1 MSKFNNERR
10 TFLKNGRGL
19 LFTSVAVS
27 SLPMSF
33 LLSGCDS
40 PFYHITYENWAQDI
54 KVGGVLAAK
63 VTSREDLE
71 SVAKWALENGH
82 FIKAFGS
89 MHNWSPLILSEDEPK
104 DKALLLDMSQFNHL
118 EMLESHADYGVVK
131 AGCGVQSED
140 LYSFLANQTGGQPDI
155 PGYAFSNTPA
165 PGNLSLA
172 GMLSIGGHGTKV
184 SYNDSKE
191 NESLNG
197 SISNNVLSVTAL
209 VWDGSKY
216 ALRTFHRDEE
226 DGDLFLAALG
236 ATIILEATLYVLP
249 NYNLRCQSFT
259 DVHYSELFAS
269 TAEETPLSIAKIL
282 DSAGRMEV
290 IWFPF
295 SQKPWLKVWSNE
307 PQKPASS
314 RAVSG
319 AYNYAFSD
327 NIPLFISN
335 IIKGILVAKP
345 KLVPAFGILQSVT
358 TTLALKG
365 GANREN
371 LYNQVVSNTSAR
383 SLTGDGVD
391 NETITEE
398 EFEAFLPYIE
408 AVESTQPENTHAR
421 SLFAQNYDIWGP
433 AWKTLV
439 YVRET
444 TLRVTAN
451 GYAVHLNRADVQP
464 FLHDFANVYLRLQS
478 EYAGRGQYPIAGPM
492 EIRVTGVDKTDGLNL
507 SNAKPPALSATTD
520 TQDANLDT
528 VVWLDLLTFAD
539 MPWAGEFYQEIEEW
553 LYQQL
558 PAHQVRVEWSKGWG
572 YNAAGAWKNEDFIAN
587 TVPTTFTTATRSYE
601 ETAARLRDYDPHY
614 LFASSLVRKL
624 VP

>member
-40 PFYHITYENWAQDI
+40 PFYHITYKNWAQDI
-54 KVGGVLAAK
+54 QVGGVLAAK

-71 SVAKWALENGH
+71 SVAKWALENRH

-89 MHNWSPLILSEDEPK
+89 MHNWSPLILSKDEPK

-140 LYSFLANQTGGQPDI
+140 LYSFLANQPSGKPDI

-226 DGDLFLAALG
+226 DGDLFLVALG

-259 DVHYSELFAS
+259 DVH
-269 TAEETPLSIAKIL
+269 
-282 DSAGRMEV
+282 
-290 IWFPF
+290 
-295 SQKPWLKVWSNE
+295 
-307 PQKPASS
+307 
-314 RAVSG
+314 
-319 AYNYAFSD
+319 
-327 NIPLFISN
+327 
-335 IIKGILVAKP
+335 
-345 KLVPAFGILQSVT
+345 
-358 TTLALKG
+358 
-365 GANREN
+365 
-371 LYNQVVSNTSAR
+371 
-383 SLTGDGVD
+383 
-391 NETITEE
+391 
-398 EFEAFLPYIE
+398 
-408 AVESTQPENTHAR
+408 
-421 SLFAQNYDIWGP
+421 
-433 AWKTLV
+433 
-439 YVRET
+439 
-444 TLRVTAN
+444 
-451 GYAVHLNRADVQP
+451 
-464 FLHDFANVYLRLQS
+464 
-478 EYAGRGQYPIAGPM
+478 
-492 EIRVTGVDKTDGLNL
+492 
-507 SNAKPPALSATTD
+507 
-520 TQDANLDT
+520 
-528 VVWLDLLTFAD
+528 
-539 MPWAGEFYQEIEEW
+539 
-553 LYQQL
+553 
-558 PAHQVRVEWSKGWG
+558 
-572 YNAAGAWKNEDFIAN
+572 
-587 TVPTTFTTATRSYE
+587 
-601 ETAARLRDYDPHY
+601 
-614 LFASSLVRKL
+614 
-624 VP
+624 